1 MVSQKV
7 LIRDRRKW
15 LKKILKV
22 FGVLAVIGLILGVV
36 FFSGFFIKKPGKR
49 IVLENPLKNI
59 VFANTNEQGE
69 VDYNAVV
76 EQGILEFNVDY
87 INYLLVALGVN
98 NLHKSLIGYGN
109 PKVELVLDDE
119 VWSSEVVR
127 GGLNTKK
134 SEIDDED
141 LKIVL
146 SKKEAVEAL
155 LVNNVQEFMINSVY
169 EGGTRIEMIAGK
181 IELGSKGY
189 LGMYKDLTGEEIE
202 IEE

>member
-7 LIRDRRKW
+7 LVRDKYKW
-15 LKKILKV
+15 LKRILKV

-36 FFSGFFIKKPGKR
+36 FFSGFFIKRLGKK

-59 VFANTNEQGE
+59 VFTNTNEQGE

-98 NLHKSLIGYGN
+98 NLHKSMIGYGN

-134 SEIDDED
+134 SGIEEED
-141 LKIVL
+141 LRIVL

-155 LVNNVQEFMINSVY
+155 LANNINEFMINSVY
-169 EGGTRIEMIAGK
+169 EGGTRIKMIAGK